1 MDVRKSQQVVKF
13 DPSGGGWAVR
23 MSANADSPP
32 PHLARGPTSSRW
44 LAPPPPLRPTTSPPL
59 QRSATAP
66 ALPPAPAT
74 RRPLAP
80 IVNAN
85 ERALCAEIR
94 MLEQQVKK
102 LSHVCIATQ
111 KINAALCAQLARP

>member
-13 DPSGGGWAVR
+13 DPLGGGWAMR
-23 MSANADSPP
+23 LSADADSPP
-32 PHLARGPTSSRW
+32 PHLARGPPSTRW
-44 LAPPPPLRPTTSPPL
+44 LAPPPPLHRTTSPLL

-94 MLEQQVKK
+94 ALEAKVEK
-102 LSHVCIATQ
+102 LSTVCIATQ
-111 KINAALCAQLARP
+111 KVNAALCRQLARA